1 METACDL
8 DKLWLSGTTVM
19 QVKVQA
25 WGNSLG
31 LRTPKAYAQQ
41 LHVGPG
47 STLELSME
55 AGVLVAK
62 PSAAVELTA
71 LLDRVNPNNTHH
83 ELDWGQLSGDE
94 LW

>member
-1 METACDL
+1 
-8 DKLWLSGTTVM
+8 M

-31 LRTPKAYAQQ
+31 LRIPKAYAQELQ
-41 LHVGPG
+41 VEPG

-62 PSAAVELTA
+62 PSAAVELDA
-71 LLDRVNPNNTHH
+71 LLARVNPDNTHH
-83 ELDWGQLSGDE
+83 ELNWGQASGDE

>member
-1 METACDL
+1 
-8 DKLWLSGTTVM
+8 M

-31 LRTPKAYAQQ
+31 LRIPKAYAQELQ
-41 LHVGPG
+41 VGPG

-62 PSAAVELTA
+62 PSAAVELDA
-71 LLDRVNPNNTHH
+71 LLARVNPDNTHH
-83 ELDWGQLSGDE
+83 ELNWGQVSGDE

>member
-1 METACDL
+1 
-8 DKLWLSGTTVM
+8 M
-19 QVKVQA
+19 QVKVQV

-31 LRTPKAYAQQ
+31 LRIPRAYARELQ
-41 LHVGPG
+41 VGPG

-62 PSAAVELTA
+62 PSAAVELDA
-71 LLDRVNPNNTHH
+71 LLARVNPDNTHH
-83 ELDWGQLSGDE
+83 ELNWGQASGDE